1 MDPTHPQDG
10 SKLMRDLFILLTAI
24 LLIAPDSTEAQGLTD
39 VTTSIRDGGGWVAMA
54 IEGGEGSYSSVRLPT
69 LNLKLN
75 GCVTVWDKLSGSWEI
90 EATETVTG
98 NEANIVFVAF
108 ASADAGNELAVSDD
122 RARYIEVT
130 QARIGYCGFPH
141 LSSSACI
148 HGYDTGVSRS
158 CVNHVAIDG
167 DVLLNSSPNTCAG
180 ISWESSIIRS
190 PRPIDSQ
197 RDTRSILP
205 NQITCGTI

>member
-1 MDPTHPQDG
+1 MDPTHPQYG

-98 NEANIVFVAF
+98 TKLLL
-108 ASADAGNELAVSDD
+108 SAEPGVGVPFSHQFGVQAQVDVSFRWSEPGDTTLLLWVGLTFDADGVD
-122 RARYIEVT
+122 EVCEP
-130 QARIGYCGFPH
+130 RREPPIG
-141 LSSSACI
+141 
-148 HGYDTGVSRS
+148 
-158 CVNHVAIDG
+158 
-167 DVLLNSSPNTCAG
+167 
-180 ISWESSIIRS
+180 
-190 PRPIDSQ
+190 
-197 RDTRSILP
+197 
-205 NQITCGTI
+205 